1 MNTKQDSAGF
11 FEHTIWSTVLKA
23 KAGDEQ
29 TRAAALERL
38 LTRYRQPILRHIQA
52 CQGCSPEQAE
62 DLTQGFLHQCLRLD
76 FLSQV
81 SAEHGRF
88 RTFIKTCIKNFLRDQ
103 HVRER
108 AAKRG
113 GGQAPVSLDET
124 DGEGNRLLDPA
135 APAATPDVVLDR
147 EWALSVLNRA
157 LEALSHECMAARRG
171 ELFEALKGHLGR
183 VPEAGTAAEVG
194 ARLGMAEGA
203 VHTAMNRLR
212 KRLGELIGDEV
223 RQTVGTQEDW
233 RQELKYLVE
242 LLGH

>member
-1 MNTKQDSAGF
+1 MNAKQNSAGF
-11 FEHTIWSTVLKA
+11 FEQTIWSTVLKA
-23 KAGDEQ
+23 KAGEEQ

-76 FLSQV
+76 FLSHV

-124 DGEGNRLLDPA
+124 DGEGNRVLDPA
-135 APAATPDVVLDR
+135 TRAATPDVVLDR
-147 EWALSVLNRA
+147 EWALNVLNCA
-157 LEALSHECMAARRG
+157 LETLRHECMAALDGPKQPQEAGSSPSEHAMAFGGRAAPSVLLTERIGDRIPDKSGLTSQARRG
-171 ELFEALKGHLGR
+171 SVLVVSFQRTAYAL
-183 VPEAGTAAEVG
+183 
-194 ARLGMAEGA
+194 
-203 VHTAMNRLR
+203 
-212 KRLGELIGDEV
+212 
-223 RQTVGTQEDW
+223 EDC
-233 RQELKYLVE
+233 
-242 LLGH
+242 